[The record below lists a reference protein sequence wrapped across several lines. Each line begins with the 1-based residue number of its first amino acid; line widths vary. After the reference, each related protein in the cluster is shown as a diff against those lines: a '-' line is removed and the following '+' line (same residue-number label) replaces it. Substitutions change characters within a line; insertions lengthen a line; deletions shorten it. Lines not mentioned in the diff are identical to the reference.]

1 MVKTSA
7 SGWLFGSYIPYYKLI
22 SSPVSLFSPHIKPIS
37 SQSGWLKKP
46 DHWSASSTTR
56 TRTHETSGMPPS
68 VTTHPHSL
76 PQLNPPFSFWQFCF
90 FVFSSNALYS
100 SSGWISS
107 LGNSTL
113 RSSSRS
119 TITACLS
126 GNTPT
131 TLPSPLG
138 VSTRLLR
145 SGRCF
150 RAAMYCSYS

>member
-1 MVKTSA
+1 M
-7 SGWLFGSYIPYYKLI
+7 
-22 SSPVSLFSPHIKPIS
+22 FSPKIRPTSNKVA
-37 SQSGWLKKP
+37 GCKNP

-68 VTTHPHSL
+68 VTTHLHFL
-76 PQLNPPFSFWQFCF
+76 PQLNPPFLFWQGCF
-90 FVFSSNALYS
+90 FVFSSNARCS
-100 SSGWISS
+100 SYGWISS
-107 LGNSTL
+107 LENSTL

-126 GNTPT
+126 GNTST

-145 SGRCF
+145 LGRCF
-150 RAAMYCSYS
+150 RAATYCSYS